1 MCKVNT
7 VHSNSASSRNYDIKS
22 TKFKAIKT
30 AIKITQVSHDSQI
43 KIMEQIQPEERRAAA
58 KEFQESLEQL
68 QQILQ
73 ENATEDEQTPELD
86 TGTTNQ
92 TEVAESFAG
101 IDMAAF
107 EDAVADIEQYME
119 SKQKK
124 WKIWLSS

>member
-1 MCKVNT
+1 
-7 VHSNSASSRNYDIKS
+7 
-22 TKFKAIKT
+22 
-30 AIKITQVSHDSQI
+30 
-43 KIMEQIQPEERRAAA
+43 MEQIQPEERRAAA

-73 ENATEDEQTPELD
+73 ENVTEDEEIPELD
-86 TGTTNQ
+86 TGITNQ
-92 TEVAESFAG
+92 TEIAESFPG

-124 WKIWLSS
+124 

>member
-1 MCKVNT
+1 
-7 VHSNSASSRNYDIKS
+7 
-22 TKFKAIKT
+22 
-30 AIKITQVSHDSQI
+30 
-43 KIMEQIQPEERRAAA
+43 MEQIQPEERRTAA

-73 ENATEDEQTPELD
+73 ENVTEDEQTPELD
-86 TGTTNQ
+86 KLDTGSTNQ
-92 TEVAESFAG
+92 TEVTESFPG

-124 WKIWLSS
+124 